1 MLKDVPLWMWIVSAI
16 VLGIGVASFIY
27 SSKECG
33 FGRALLLGSGA
44 IYAAATGLCD

>member
-1 MLKDVPLWMWIVSAI
+1 MLKDVPFWMWIVSAI

-33 FGRALLLGSGA
+33 LGKTLLLGNGA
-44 IYAAATGLCD
+44 FYAAATGMCN